1 MSPSK
6 VAGPPGA
13 HGPTVSHKDN
23 LVWVGA
29 TAAWT
34 ALPSLHQAVR
44 K

>member
-13 HGPTVSHKDN
+13 QGPTVSHKDD

-29 TAAWT
+29 TVAWT
-34 ALPSLHQAVR
+34 TLPSPHNAVR